1 MAIINKNTG
10 EIIEIDRK
18 KIRMGRMKR
27 RVWAWANFLQKE
39 SEGASLWMITLTYK
53 GVHDWQPNHIRNFM
67 QAFRKMFGKKLIG
80 YAWVAE
86 LQERGAVHYHVMVYL
101 KGVKSLP
108 HFDDLGLWSHGMT
121 RVDRARTPFY
131 IITYSGKSAQKTGRF
146 PKGLRMFAVWLSPA
160 AVAEHIL
167 YQFSL
172 TAKPQWVK
180 DIILQFDSLYSSRI
194 RPKRVQ
200 GGGWDIA
207 DMLFRSPYLFSLGF
221 RGASSQKAEG

>member
-1 MAIINKNTG
+1 MSLINKETG
-10 EIIEIDRK
+10 EIITIDK
-18 KIRMGRMKR
+18 KKMRLGRMKR

-39 SEGASLWMITLTYK
+39 TIGSTLWMITLTYA
-53 GVHDWQPNHIRNFM
+53 GVDDWKPNHIRDFM
-67 QAFRKMFGKKLIG
+67 QAFRKMYGKKLIG

-101 KGVKSLP
+101 KGVERLP
-108 HFDDLGLWSHGMT
+108 HFDDLGLWEYGMT

-131 IITYSGKSAQKTGRF
+131 IIAYSGKANQKTGKF
-146 PKGLRMFAVWLSPA
+146 PKGLRMFAVWLSPL

-167 YQFSL
+167 YQFGL

-180 DIILQFDSLYSSRI
+180 EIILQFDEFYSSRV
-194 RPKRVQ
+194 RPKRVI

-207 DMLFRSPYLFSLGF
+207 DMTFKSPYLFSM
-221 RGASSQKAEG
+221 R

>member
-1 MAIINKNTG
+1 MSLINKQTG
-10 EIIEIDRK
+10 EIIELDK
-18 KIRMGRMKR
+18 KQMRLGRMKR

-39 SEGASLWMITLTYK
+39 VSGCSLFMITLTYA
-53 GVHDWQPNHIRNFM
+53 GVDDWSPLHISQFRM
-67 QAFRKMFGKKLIG
+67 ALRKMYKKKLLG

-108 HFDDLGLWSHGMT
+108 HFDDIGLWPHGMT

-131 IITYSGKSAQKTGRF
+131 IITYAGKANQKTGKF
-146 PKGLRMFAVWLSPA
+146 PKGLRMFAVWLSPS

-167 YQFSL
+167 YQFKL
-172 TAKPQWVK
+172 TAKPGWVK
-180 DIILQFDSLYSSRI
+180 DIILQFDTLYADRV
-194 RPKRVQ
+194 RPRRVP

-207 DMLFRSPYLFSLGF
+207 EMTFTSPFIFSL
-221 RGASSQKAEG
+221 RQTLNRKL